1 MKKFNNDGEFIHPDE
16 IKNGSY
22 RKFILCL
29 MDNNFIDLYTSL
41 DLIQLI
47 TVLTEYEFNI
57 IYNEYGDKEVIS
69 RKHIVKISEVK

>member
-1 MKKFNNDGEFIHPDE
+1 MKKFNNEGEFIHPDE

-57 IYNEYGDKEVIS
+57 IHNEYGDKEVIS